1 MGAGQAPAVPGTRLT
16 VTEVPAL
23 LKEARLLFTPLSV
36 SVMVPPSMVSLPA
49 PTVLVADA
57 PA

>member
-1 MGAGQAPAVPGTRLT
+1 MPGTRLT